1 MINFEGKI
9 KKNMNYTQTNS
20 IDILPEKGDKI
31 KRKSKKNSKD
41 SLKKRQYKL
50 NTVQKIYIMTYEENE
65 DYLRQQCCG
74 NDIKFNK
81 E

>member
-1 MINFEGKI
+1 
-9 KKNMNYTQTNS
+9 MNYTQTNS

-65 DYLRQQCCG
+65 DYLRQQCRG

>member
-9 KKNMNYTQTNS
+9 KKDMNYTQTNS

-65 DYLRQQCCG
+65 DYLRQQCRG